1 MSTSSFNSTVP
12 LARSSTAARSRDL
25 PGAVLLV
32 GGAACLALGRL
43 LSTNGGSP
51 AQRLH
56 DMAGA
61 QVQVTV
67 SVLLALAG
75 FAGLLAGLL
84 AVVARVEGRLA
95 RTGAV
100 LSVAGCLG
108 FSVLV
113 AVDAVTAAAAR
124 VGSTAPMEEFL
135 RQLDSSPAIL
145 GVTPFAVVGYFVGP
159 FLVALA
165 ARRAGL
171 VPRWLPWGV
180 LASLVLQPVGV
191 ALQGP
196 AFAHVADTVFQ
207 LALVAMT
214 TELAR
219 RVLLRRP

>member
-1 MSTSSFNSTVP
+1 MSTTTAP
-12 LARSSTAARSRDL
+12 LASRSTGRRSRDL
-25 PGAVLLV
+25 PGAGLLV
-32 GGAACLALGRL
+32 AGAACLAAGRV
-43 LSTNGGSP
+43 LSTDGGSP

-56 DMAGA
+56 DMAGN

-84 AVVARVEGRLA
+84 AVVARVDGRLA
-95 RTGAV
+95 RTGGM
-100 LSVAGCLG
+100 LSLAGCLG

-113 AVDAVTAAAAR
+113 SVDAATSAAAQ
-124 VGSTAPMEEFL
+124 VGSAAPMEEFL
-135 RQLDSSPAIL
+135 RHLDSSPAIL
-145 GVTPFAVVGYFVGP
+145 AVTPFAVVGYFVGP
-159 FLVALA
+159 FLVSLA

-180 LASLVLQPVGV
+180 LASLVLQPAGV

-196 AFAHVADTVFQ
+196 AFAHVADTVCQ

-214 TELAR
+214 TVLAR
-219 RVLLRRP
+219 RVLLQEA